1 MVEKP
6 RPADEA
12 KERPRKKPPARAKA
26 PQVRYGAAI
35 TAEICERLAKG
46 EPWATICTFEG
57 MPSYTT
63 LYAWQDKD
71 PAFAEAVA
79 RARLQGADACADEA
93 LSVARAATKE
103 TAPQARLLVSTLMRR
118 AALISPKAWGGKAEK
133 AARQTPERV
142 EIVFRVRRFE
152 KAIGPDGKAF
162 VREIKPEG
170 EA

>member
-6 RPADEA
+6 RTADEA
-12 KERPRKKPPARAKA
+12 KARARKKPPARAKA
-26 PQVRYGAAI
+26 PQVRYGAKIA
-35 TAEICERLAKG
+35 ADICERLAKG
-46 EPWATICTFEG
+46 EPWSSICAFEG

-93 LSVARAATKE
+93 LTVARAATKE

-118 AALISPKAWGGKAEK
+118 AALIAPKAWGGKAEK
-133 AARQTPERV
+133 EARQTPERV
-142 EIVFRVRRFE
+142 EIVFRARRFE
-152 KAIGPDGKAF
+152 KVIGPDGRAF
-162 VREIKPEG
+162 VRELKPEG